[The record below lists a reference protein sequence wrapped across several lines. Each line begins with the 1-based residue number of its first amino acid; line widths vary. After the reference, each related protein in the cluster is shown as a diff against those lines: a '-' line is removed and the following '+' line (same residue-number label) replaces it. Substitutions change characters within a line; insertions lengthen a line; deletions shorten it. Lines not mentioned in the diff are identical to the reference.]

1 VRAARAFL
9 VILLTGPRRSGKT
22 TLLRHAFPK
31 AAYRLLE
38 DPDEI
43 ARVRRDP
50 RDFVGS
56 LPTPVI
62 LDEIQN
68 APELLNY
75 LRTIVDAKPEAKGQY
90 LLTGS
95 QEAPLMQGVTESMAG
110 RAAVFQLLP
119 FSMEESLKVST
130 LLGGFPEVLARPT
143 HAATWFRSYLQ
154 TYLERDV
161 RAVSAI
167 RDLLTFRRFLALLAT
182 RHGQILNKTE
192 LAAPLGLSVP
202 AIGQWLGILEVT
214 GQILLL
220 PPYFENLGKRLIKSP
235 KVYFVDP
242 GLACH
247 LLGIED
253 MASLRRSAFLGPLFE
268 GLVASEIVKAQI
280 NRGRRREIYFF
291 RDQQGLEV
299 DFIVP
304 SGAGRLAFIEA
315 KASQTLHPEMAG
327 PILRLRAS
335 VKDREV
341 DCFVVCPGAGPTGH
355 AGLGDGVHGVGI
367 ENLASKVLGL
377 KMLSSRSQD
386 ALQRLVR
393 EVLPSFRHGIFNV
406 SEVVRALGRTDEMK
420 YPVLAALRELAT
432 AGVLKQHSAT
442 DFFVPKRGRQGS
454 AVR

>member
-1 VRAARAFL
+1 MTTIRRVLETELVRAARAFS

-31 AAYRLLE
+31 ADYRLLE
-38 DPDEI
+38 DPDELSRI
-43 ARVRRDP
+43 RRDP
-50 RDFVGS
+50 RDFVSS

-68 APELLNY
+68 TPELLSY
-75 LRTIVDAKPEAKGQY
+75 LRTLVDAKPEAKGRY

-95 QEAPLMQGVTESMAG
+95 QEAPLMKGVTESMAG
-110 RAAVFQLLP
+110 RVAVFQLLP
-119 FSMEESLKVST
+119 FSMEESPKVST
-130 LLGGFPEVLARPT
+130 LLGGFPEVLARPA
-143 HAATWFRSYLQ
+143 HATNWFRSYLQ

-167 RDLLTFRRFLALLAT
+167 RDLLTFRRFLSLLAT

-214 GQILLL
+214 GQILLV

-242 GLACH
+242 GMTCH
-247 LLGIED
+247 LLGID
-253 MASLRRSAFLGPLFE
+253 DAVSLRRSAFLGPLFE
-268 GLVASEIVKAQI
+268 GLVASEIVKAQS
-280 NRGRRREIYFF
+280 NRGKRREIYYF

-304 SGAGRLAFIEA
+304 SGPGRLAFIEA
-315 KASQTLHPEMAG
+315 KASQTLRPEMAG
-327 PILRLRAS
+327 PMLNLRAS
-335 VKDREV
+335 AKKHEV

-355 AGLGDGVHGVGI
+355 AGLGDGVRGVGI
-367 ENLASKVLGL
+367 ETLATNVLGL
-377 KMLSSRSQD
+377 RTRK
-386 ALQRLVR
+386 
-393 EVLPSFRHGIFNV
+393 PSK
-406 SEVVRALGRTDEMK
+406 A
-420 YPVLAALRELAT
+420 
-432 AGVLKQHSAT
+432 
-442 DFFVPKRGRQGS
+442 RQG
-454 AVR
+454 

>member
-1 VRAARAFL
+1 MKNIRRVLEAELVRAARAFS

-31 AAYRLLE
+31 ADYRLLE
-38 DPDEI
+38 DPDELSRI
-43 ARVRRDP
+43 RRDP
-50 RDFVGS
+50 RDFVTS

-68 APELLNY
+68 APELLSY
-75 LRTIVDAKPEAKGQY
+75 LRTIVDAKPQAKGRY

-119 FSMEESLKVST
+119 FSMEESPKVST
-130 LLGGFPEVLARPT
+130 LLGGFPEVLAHPA
-143 HAATWFRSYLQ
+143 HANNWFRSYLQ

-167 RDLLTFRRFLALLAT
+167 RDLLTFRRFLSLLAT

-242 GLACH
+242 GMACH
-247 LLGIED
+247 LLGID
-253 MASLRRSAFLGPLFE
+253 DAASLRRSAFLGPLFE

-280 NRGRRREIYFF
+280 NRGKRREIYYF

-304 SGAGRLAFIEA
+304 SGPGRLAFIEA
-315 KASQTLHPEMAG
+315 QASQTLRPEMAG

-335 VKDREV
+335 ATDRQV
-341 DCFVVCPGAGPTGH
+341 DCFVVCPGSGPTGH
-355 AGLGDGVHGVGI
+355 VGLGNGVRGVGI
-367 ENLASKVLGL
+367 EALASQVLGL
-377 KMLSSRSQD
+377 QAHR
-386 ALQRLVR
+386 V
-393 EVLPSFRHGIFNV
+393 P
-406 SEVVRALGRTDEMK
+406 RT
-420 YPVLAALRELAT
+420 
-432 AGVLKQHSAT
+432 
-442 DFFVPKRGRQGS
+442 RG
-454 AVR
+454 

>member
-1 VRAARAFL
+1 MKNVPRALEGELVRAARAFS

-22 TLLRHAFPK
+22 TLLRFAFPK
-31 AAYRLLE
+31 ADYRLLE
-38 DPDEI
+38 DPDELSRI
-43 ARVRRDP
+43 RRDP
-50 RDFVGS
+50 RDFVAS
-56 LPTPVI
+56 LTTPVI

-68 APELLNY
+68 APELLGF
-75 LRTIVDAKPEAKGQY
+75 LRTIVDTKPEGKGRY

-119 FSMEESLKVST
+119 FSMEESPKVST
-130 LLGGFPEVLARPT
+130 LLGGFPEVLARPA
-143 HAATWFRSYLQ
+143 HAANWFRSYLQ

-167 RDLLTFRRFLALLAT
+167 RDLLTFRRFLSLLAT

-202 AIGQWLGILEVT
+202 AIGQWLSILEVT
-214 GQILLL
+214 GQILLV

-242 GLACH
+242 GMACH
-247 LLGIED
+247 LLGID
-253 MASLRRSAFLGPLFE
+253 DAASLRRSAFLGPLFE

-280 NRGRRREIYFF
+280 NRGRRREIYYF

-304 SGAGRLAFIEA
+304 CGPGRLAFIEA
-315 KASQTLHPEMAG
+315 KASQTLRPEMAG

-335 VKDREV
+335 AIDRQV
-341 DCFVVCPGAGPTGH
+341 DGFVVCPGAGPTGH
-355 AGLGDGVHGVGI
+355 AGLGNGVRGVGI
-367 ENLASKVLGL
+367 EALASQVLGL
-377 KMLSSRSQD
+377 RAHRPVKR
-386 ALQRLVR
+386 
-393 EVLPSFRHGIFNV
+393 PV
-406 SEVVRALGRTDEMK
+406 S
-420 YPVLAALRELAT
+420 
-432 AGVLKQHSAT
+432 AG
-442 DFFVPKRGRQGS
+442 
-454 AVR
+454 

>member
-1 VRAARAFL
+1 VKNIHRVLEAELVRAARAFS

-38 DPDEI
+38 DPDEL
-43 ARVRRDP
+43 ARIRQDP
-50 RDFVGS
+50 RDFVAS

-68 APELLNY
+68 TPELLGY
-75 LRTIVDAKPEAKGQY
+75 LRTIVDAKPEAKGRY

-119 FSMEESLKVST
+119 FSLEENPKVSM
-130 LLGGFPEVLARPT
+130 LLGGFPEVLARPA
-143 HAATWFRSYLQ
+143 HATNWFRSYLQ

-167 RDLLTFRRFLALLAT
+167 RDLLTFRRFLSLLAT

-202 AIGQWLGILEVT
+202 AIGQWLGILEIT

-242 GLACH
+242 GMACH
-247 LLGIED
+247 LLGID
-253 MASLRRSAFLGPLFE
+253 DAASLRRSAFLGSLFE

-280 NRGRRREIYFF
+280 NRGKRREIYYF

-304 SGAGRLAFIEA
+304 SGPGRLTFIEA
-315 KASQTLHPEMAG
+315 KASQTLRPEMAG
-327 PILRLRAS
+327 PMLRLRAA
-335 VKDREV
+335 VTGREV
-341 DCFVVCPGAGPTGH
+341 NCFVVCPGAGPTGH
-355 AGLGDGVHGVGI
+355 AGLGDGVRGLGI
-367 ENLASKVLGL
+367 ENLASEVLGL
-377 KMLSSRSQD
+377 RHRNGRSKN
-386 ALQRLVR
+386 VR
-393 EVLPSFRHGIFNV
+393 
-406 SEVVRALGRTDEMK
+406 
-420 YPVLAALRELAT
+420 
-432 AGVLKQHSAT
+432 
-442 DFFVPKRGRQGS
+442 
-454 AVR
+454 